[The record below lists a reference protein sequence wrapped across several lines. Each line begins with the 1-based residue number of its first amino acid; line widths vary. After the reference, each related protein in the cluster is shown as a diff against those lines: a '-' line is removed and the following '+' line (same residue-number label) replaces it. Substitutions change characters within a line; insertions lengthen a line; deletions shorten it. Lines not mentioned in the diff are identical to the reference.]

1 MRNVS
6 KLVVGSGEQNKN
18 FIDTFSTICRQKTG
32 ADLSADIGPGCFGNY
47 ESWIYKF
54 LKKYTCFFYEKT
66 KQNIIFINIFSRYVD
81 KNRLAAVS
89 TGADLK
95 ADISHGRFGRRMEGE
110 FQLGDPDDKFYI
122 MQAEHMIKSC
132 NTDMALHFVK
142 QALDFKADNQ
152 VKYK

>member
-1 MRNVS
+1 MLRQCNLLIIFINVF
-6 KLVVGSGEQNKN
+6 LRYVDKN
-18 FIDTFSTICRQKTG
+18 WLAAVSTG
-32 ADLSADIGPGCFGNY
+32 ADLKAGPGCFGNY
-47 ESWIYKF
+47 EFWIYKLLNQYRCF
-54 LKKYTCFFYEKT
+54 LRKKL
-66 KQNIIFINIFSRYVD
+66 QNLIFINIFSRYVD

-142 QALDFKADNQ
+142 QALDFKSDNQ
-152 VKYK
+152 VKYV

>member
-1 MRNVS
+1 MNSEFINSILPNLRKKLRN
-6 KLVVGSGEQNKN
+6 L
-18 FIDTFSTICRQKTG
+18 
-32 ADLSADIGPGCFGNY
+32 
-47 ESWIYKF
+47 
-54 LKKYTCFFYEKT
+54 
-66 KQNIIFINIFSRYVD
+66 IFINIFSRYVD

-142 QALDFKADNQ
+142 QALDFKSDNQ
-152 VKYK
+152 VKY